1 MAKDT
6 RFGSQRPQPQTESDL
21 QKIAEQYSSA
31 LDNVTDLIHSVTPG
45 GAFVYVNRAWRETM
59 GFDEEEM
66 ATLTLFDVVPTD
78 SRGLWT
84 ELLRRAAVGESVD
97 HIETKLK
104 TNDGRIVLV
113 EGSCNCTFDKG
124 HPVSIIGIFRD
135 ITERERAA
143 VALRASE
150 SRFRALATHSPV
162 GIFQTDARGNSL
174 FVNERWAEITGL
186 STDRVLG
193 KTWAIALHPHDSD
206 RVVGEWNRSLVED
219 REFDL
224 EYRIL
229 KPMGGVVWVSGR
241 AVPLKDERGYVTGH
255 LGTVTDITDLKS
267 AEAEIRELSLTDEMT
282 GLRNRRGFIVLSE
295 QQLKLSRKRQAHS
308 PGDLDLMLVYAD
320 LDGLKQINDRYGHQA
335 GDLAIIRAAEI
346 LRDTFRDS
354 DIVARM
360 GGDEFTVLVVDAT
373 TDNEELIQSRLR
385 EKLSAYN
392 LVNNTPDP
400 LSLSVGITRI
410 PADSSDSIEKL
421 LTQADEAM
429 YEQKRRRKE
438 EKAARLASPQP
449 PHLEPISPA
458 N

>member
-59 GFDEEEM
+59 GFDEDDM
-66 ATLTLFDVVPTD
+66 STLTLFDVVPAD

-104 TNDGRIVLV
+104 TSDGRIVLV

-143 VALRASE
+143 AALRASE

-162 GIFQTDARGNSL
+162 GIFQTDALGNSL

-186 STDRVLG
+186 SPDRVLG

-206 RVVGEWNRSLVED
+206 RVVGEWNRSLEED

-229 KPMGGVVWVSGR
+229 KPMGGVIWVSGR
-241 AVPLKDERGYVTGH
+241 AVPLKDERGNVSGH

-346 LRDTFRDS
+346 LRETFRDS

-373 TDNEELIQSRLR
+373 TDNEELIHSRLR
-385 EKLSAYN
+385 EKLAAYN

-400 LSLSVGITRI
+400 LALSVGITRI
-410 PADSSDSIEKL
+410 PANSSDSIEKL

-429 YEQKRRRKE
+429 YEQKRQRKE
-438 EKAARLASPQP
+438 EKAALLAARQVTPV
-449 PHLEPISPA
+449 ETVGPA

>member
-1 MAKDT
+1 MVKDS
-6 RFGSQRPQPQTESDL
+6 RFGSHRPQPQSESDL

-45 GAFVYVNRAWRETM
+45 GAFVYVNKAWRETM
-59 GFDEEEM
+59 GFDEQEM
-66 ATLTLFDVVPTD
+66 STLTLFDVVPPE

-84 ELLRRAAVGESVD
+84 ELLRRAAVGDSVD

-124 HPVSIIGIFRD
+124 QPVSIIGIFRD

-143 VALRASE
+143 AALRASE

-162 GIFQTDARGNSL
+162 GIFQTDSRGNNL

-186 STDRVLG
+186 SPDRVVG
-193 KTWAIALHPHDSD
+193 KTWAIALHPGDND
-206 RVVGEWNRSLVED
+206 RVVGEWNRSQTED

-229 KPMGGVVWVSGR
+229 KPHGAVVWVSSR
-241 AVPLKDERGYVTGH
+241 AVALKDERGNVNGH

-295 QQLKLSRKRQAHS
+295 QQLKLSRKRQAHL

-320 LDGLKQINDRYGHQA
+320 LDGLKQINDKYGHQA
-335 GDLAIIRAAEI
+335 GDLAIIKAADI
-346 LRDTFRDS
+346 LRETFRDS

-360 GGDEFTVLVVDAT
+360 GGDEFTVLVVDAA
-373 TDNEELIQSRLR
+373 TDNEEVIQNRLR
-385 EKLSAYN
+385 DN
-392 LVNNTPDP
+392 LAAANEVRNTPYE
-400 LSLSVGITRI
+400 LGVSIGITRI

-421 LTQADEAM
+421 LTKADEAM
-429 YEQKRRRKE
+429 YEHKRSR
-438 EKAARLASPQP
+438 KAAAALRAEQAAQNAAPLDQP
-449 PHLEPISPA
+449 A
-458 N
+458 